1 MNFHNVVVRM
11 TNGGKNSVET
21 FKMIYC
27 TFNLF
32 LMRVY
37 DIRDRND
44 ILKRLQLMYKK

>member
-1 MNFHNVVVRM
+1 
-11 TNGGKNSVET
+11 
-21 FKMIYC
+21 MIYF

-37 DIRDRND
+37 DNIRDGND